1 MSDEIDQQKRERLQ
15 DMYPDTT
22 LIFYDDLDEAMIGV
36 VTQFGVDPRVCYDYY
51 RCLGIYQERDGM
63 SHEGAM
69 EHFNHNVIGG
79 YNGTSTPCFLEKTGT
94 ISDCRGGETCPKES
108 TSDRASRKDPATYS
122 PCEKYPQ
129 RSH

>member
-22 LIFYDDLDEAMIGV
+22 LIFYDGLDEAMIGV

-79 YNGTSTPCFLEKTGT
+79 YNGPSTPCFLEKDG
-94 ISDCRGGETCPKES
+94 SEWMN
-108 TSDRASRKDPATYS
+108 Y
-122 PCEKYPQ
+122 
-129 RSH
+129 